1 MTREQWKDRLPLIQ
15 GFVDGKDVYHH
26 HNGCHLETSPE
37 FDDAVIK
44 YRVVDPPQPPKL
56 VPWTI
61 ETCPIGSVIRRK
73 NDEQRCL
80 LLSCQQTAASVQT
93 WGWLRYGTMLEE
105 FEHLKPD
112 GTWGPCG
119 IEVTPLEKAPDIT

>member
-1 MTREQWKDRLPLIQ
+1 MTR
-15 GFVDGKDVYHH
+15 
-26 HNGCHLETSPE
+26 
-37 FDDAVIK
+37 
-44 YRVVDPPQPPKL
+44 L

-80 LLSCQQTAASVQT
+80 LLSWQQTGAYCQT
-93 WGWLRYGTMLEE
+93 WGWVRYSTMLEE

-119 IEVTPLEKAPDIT
+119 IEVTPLQKAPDIT